1 MNMRLGIVIFFL
13 LVVNQG
19 VFSQV
24 QDIKLDPVKVEK
36 FLPYLKFKHSSEG
49 DFETWKSNHM
59 LQYTKEMWYFSES
72 FYIKRDLY
80 TDGTTMDESQIY
92 ISRFESQR
100 KENEEVTIKMPGFR
114 DAIVLIPGNKLIHKV
129 D

>member
-1 MNMRLGIVIFFL
+1 MRLGVIIFL
-13 LVVNQG
+13 ALVFNQSA
-19 VFSQV
+19 FSQI

-72 FYIKRDLY
+72 FYIKRNY
-80 TDGTTMDESQIY
+80 YADGITMDESQIY

-100 KENEEVTIKMPGFR
+100 KENEEAIIQMPGFK